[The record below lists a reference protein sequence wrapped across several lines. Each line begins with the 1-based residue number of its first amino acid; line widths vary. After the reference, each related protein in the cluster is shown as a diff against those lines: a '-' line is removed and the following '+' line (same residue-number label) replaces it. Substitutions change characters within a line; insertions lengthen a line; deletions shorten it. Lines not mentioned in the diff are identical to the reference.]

1 MNNEIKRIIEKYKP
15 LKYTIKG
22 KTVNLFST
30 AGDYVIKPTKKNIK
44 ELFNYLNSRNFTNFP
59 KIIEQNNDYITY
71 EYVESLDTPK
81 EQQLLD
87 LVLVVSKLHNKTAY
101 FKEVTEDKYTE
112 IYDNIKNNILFLKDY
127 YSKMYDEAFKEIY
140 SSPSNYY
147 FLLNYSLINNDLTFI
162 ENELDEWF
170 NLVKEANKQRVCLV
184 HNNLSLDH
192 FVKGMDSYL
201 LSWDKYSF
209 DTPVI
214 DIVNLYKIEYL
225 TCDFSDILKE
235 YLKNFK
241 LTKDEEKL
249 LFILLSLPDEIHKE
263 TSEFNNTCN
272 VALVVDYVKRTEKL
286 IRPYYTEKKK
296 EEN

>member
-59 KIIEQNNDYITY
+59 KIIEQNDDYITY

-214 DIVNLYKIEYL
+214 DIVNLYKNEYL

-249 LFILLSLPDEIHKE
+249 LFILLSLPDEIYKE

>member
-59 KIIEQNNDYITY
+59 KIIEQNDDYITY

-214 DIVNLYKIEYL
+214 DIVNLYKNEYL

-241 LTKDEEKL
+241 LNKDEEKL
-249 LFILLSLPDEIHKE
+249 LFILLSLPDEIYKE

-272 VALVVDYVKRTEKL
+272 VTLVVDYVKRTEKL

>member
-59 KIIEQNNDYITY
+59 KIVEQNDDYITY

-112 IYDNIKNNILFLKDY
+112 IYDNIKSNILFLKDY
-127 YSKMYDEAFKEIY
+127 YSKMYDEAFTEIY

-147 FLLNYSLINNDLTFI
+147 FLLNYSLINNDLTFV

-214 DIVNLYKIEYL
+214 DIVNLYKNEYL

-241 LTKDEEKL
+241 LNKDEEKL

-272 VALVVDYVKRTEKL
+272 VALVVDYIKRTEKL

>member
-30 AGDYVIKPTKKNIK
+30 TGDYVIKPTKKNIK

-214 DIVNLYKIEYL
+214 DIVNLYKNEYL

>member
-22 KTVNLFST
+22 KKVNLFST

-59 KIIEQNNDYITY
+59 KIIEQNDDYITY

-112 IYDNIKNNILFLKDY
+112 IYDNIKNNILFLKEY

-214 DIVNLYKIEYL
+214 DIVNLYKNEYL

-241 LTKDEEKL
+241 LNKDEEKL

>member
-59 KIIEQNNDYITY
+59 KIIEQNDDYITY

-214 DIVNLYKIEYL
+214 DIVNLYKNEYL
-225 TCDFSDILKE
+225 TCDFSGILKE

-241 LTKDEEKL
+241 LSKDEEKL

-272 VALVVDYVKRTEKL
+272 VALVVDYIKRTEKL

>member
-30 AGDYVIKPTKKNIK
+30 AGDYVVKPTKKNIK
-44 ELFNYLNSRNFTNFP
+44 ELFNYLNSRNFTSFP
-59 KIIEQNNDYITY
+59 KIVEQNDDYITY

-112 IYDNIKNNILFLKDY
+112 IYDNIKSNILFLKDY
-127 YSKMYDEAFKEIY
+127 YSKMYDEAFTEIY

-214 DIVNLYKIEYL
+214 DIVNLYKNEYL
-225 TCDFSDILKE
+225 TCDFSGILKE

-241 LTKDEEKL
+241 LSKDEEKL

-263 TSEFNNTCN
+263 MSEFNNTCN
-272 VALVVDYVKRTEKL
+272 VALVVDYIKRTEKL

>member
-214 DIVNLYKIEYL
+214 DIVNLYKNEYL

>member
-44 ELFNYLNSRNFTNFP
+44 ELFNYLNSRNFTSFP
-59 KIIEQNNDYITY
+59 KIVEQNDDYITY

-112 IYDNIKNNILFLKDY
+112 IYDNIKSNILFLKDY
-127 YSKMYDEAFKEIY
+127 YSKMYDEAFTEIY

-214 DIVNLYKIEYL
+214 DIVNLYKNEYL
-225 TCDFSDILKE
+225 TCDFSGILKE

-241 LTKDEEKL
+241 LSKDEEKL

-263 TSEFNNTCN
+263 MSEFNNTCN
-272 VALVVDYVKRTEKL
+272 VALVVDYIKRTEKL

>member
-30 AGDYVIKPTKKNIK
+30 AGDYVVKPTKKNIK
-44 ELFNYLNSRNFTNFP
+44 ELFNYLSSRNFTSFP
-59 KIIEQNNDYITY
+59 KIVEQNDDYITY

-127 YSKMYDEAFKEIY
+127 YSKMYDEAFTEIY

-147 FLLNYSLINNDLTFI
+147 FLLNYSLINNDLTFV

-214 DIVNLYKIEYL
+214 DIVNLYKNEYL
-225 TCDFSDILKE
+225 TCDFSGILKE

-241 LTKDEEKL
+241 LSKDEEKL

-263 TSEFNNTCN
+263 MSEFNNTCN
-272 VALVVDYVKRTEKL
+272 VVLVVDYIKRTEKL
-286 IRPYYTEKKK
+286 IRPYYSKKEK

>member
-1 MNNEIKRIIEKYKP
+1 MNNELKQIIEKYKP

-30 AGDYVIKPTKKNIK
+30 AGDYVIKPTTKNIS
-44 ELFNYLNSRNFTNFP
+44 ELFNYLRSRNFNNFP
-59 KIIEQNNDYITY
+59 NVIEQNNNYITY
-71 EYVESLDTPK
+71 EYVKSLDTPK

-87 LVLVVSKLHNKTAY
+87 LVLLISKLHNKTAY

-112 IYDNIKNNILFLKDY
+112 IYDNIKSNILFLNDY
-127 YSKMYDEAFKEIY
+127 YSKMYDEAFNEIY
-140 SSPSNYY
+140 TSPSNYY
-147 FLLNYSLINNDLTFI
+147 FLLNYSLINNDLAFI

-170 NLVKEANKQRVCLV
+170 NLVKETNKQRVCLV

-201 LSWDKYSF
+201 LSWDKYTF

-214 DIVNLYKIEYL
+214 DIVNLYKNEYL
-225 TCDFSDILKE
+225 TCDFSGILKE

-241 LTKDEEKL
+241 LSKDEEKL
-249 LFILLSLPDEIHKE
+249 LFILLSLPDQIEKE
-263 TSEFNNTCN
+263 ANEFNNTCN
-272 VALVVDYVKRTEKL
+272 VTLTVDYIKRTEKL

>member
-30 AGDYVIKPTKKNIK
+30 AGDYVVKPTKKNIK

-59 KIIEQNNDYITY
+59 KIVEQNDDYITY
-71 EYVESLDTPK
+71 EYVESLDTPR

-112 IYDNIKNNILFLKDY
+112 IYDNIKSNILFLKDY
-127 YSKMYDEAFKEIY
+127 YSKMYDEAFTEIY

-214 DIVNLYKIEYL
+214 DIVNLYKNEYL
-225 TCDFSDILKE
+225 TCDFSGILKE

-241 LTKDEEKL
+241 LSKDEEKL

-272 VALVVDYVKRTEKL
+272 VALVVDYIKRTEKL

>member
-112 IYDNIKNNILFLKDY
+112 IYDNINNNILFLKDY

-214 DIVNLYKIEYL
+214 DIVNLYKNEYL

-241 LTKDEEKL
+241 LNKDEEKL

>member
-112 IYDNIKNNILFLKDY
+112 IYDNIKNNILFLKDS

-214 DIVNLYKIEYL
+214 DIVNLYKNEYL

-241 LTKDEEKL
+241 LNKDEEKL
-249 LFILLSLPDEIHKE
+249 LFILLSLPDEIYKE

>member
-214 DIVNLYKIEYL
+214 DIVNLYKNEYL
-225 TCDFSDILKE
+225 TCDFSGILKE

-241 LTKDEEKL
+241 LSVDEEKL
-249 LFILLSLPDEIHKE
+249 LFILLSLPDKVNFDD
-263 TSEFNNTCN
+263 SEFNNTIN
-272 VALVVDYVKRTEKL
+272 VANLVDYIKRTEKL
-286 IRPYYTEKKK
+286 IRPYYTEKQK
-296 EEN
+296 EED

>member
-30 AGDYVIKPTKKNIK
+30 AGDYVVKPTKKNIK
-44 ELFNYLNSRNFTNFP
+44 ELFNYLSSRNFTSFP
-59 KIIEQNNDYITY
+59 KIVEQNDDYITY

-112 IYDNIKNNILFLKDY
+112 IYDNIKSNILFLKDY
-127 YSKMYDEAFKEIY
+127 YSKMYDEAFTENY

-147 FLLNYSLINNDLTFI
+147 FLLNYSLINNDLTFV

-214 DIVNLYKIEYL
+214 DIVNLYKNEYL
-225 TCDFSDILKE
+225 TCDFSGILKE

-241 LTKDEEKL
+241 LSKDEEKL

-263 TSEFNNTCN
+263 MSEFNNTCN
-272 VALVVDYVKRTEKL
+272 VVLVVDYIKRTEKL

>member
-1 MNNEIKRIIEKYKP
+1 MNNELKQIIEKYKP

-30 AGDYVIKPTKKNIK
+30 AGDYVIKPTTKNIS
-44 ELFNYLNSRNFTNFP
+44 ELFNYLRSRNFNNFP
-59 KIIEQNNDYITY
+59 NVIEQNNNYITY
-71 EYVESLDTPK
+71 EYVKSLDTPK

-87 LVLVVSKLHNKTAY
+87 LVLLVSKLHNKTAY

-112 IYDNIKNNILFLKDY
+112 IYDNIKSNILFLKDY
-127 YSKMYDEAFKEIY
+127 YSKMYDEAFNEIY
-140 SSPSNYY
+140 TSPSNYY
-147 FLLNYSLINNDLTFI
+147 FLLNYSLINNDLAFI

-170 NLVKEANKQRVCLV
+170 NLVKETNKQRVCLV

-201 LSWDKYSF
+201 LSWDKYTF
-209 DTPVI
+209 DTPIV
-214 DIVNLYKIEYL
+214 DIVNLYKNEYL
-225 TCDFSDILKE
+225 TCDFSGILKE

-241 LTKDEEKL
+241 LSKDEEKL
-249 LFILLSLPDEIHKE
+249 LFILLSLPDQIEKE
-263 TSEFNNTCN
+263 ANEFNNTCN
-272 VALVVDYVKRTEKL
+272 VTLTIDYIKRTEKL

>member
-59 KIIEQNNDYITY
+59 KIIEQNDDYITY

-112 IYDNIKNNILFLKDY
+112 IYDNIKNNILFLKEY

-214 DIVNLYKIEYL
+214 DIVNLYKNEYL

-241 LTKDEEKL
+241 LNKDEEKL

-263 TSEFNNTCN
+263 TSVFNNTCN

>member
-30 AGDYVIKPTKKNIK
+30 TGDYVIKPTKKNIK

-59 KIIEQNNDYITY
+59 KIIEQNDDYITY

-214 DIVNLYKIEYL
+214 DIVNLYKNEYL

>member
-59 KIIEQNNDYITY
+59 KIVEQNDDYITY
-71 EYVESLDTPK
+71 EYVGSLDTPK

-112 IYDNIKNNILFLKDY
+112 IYDNIKSNILFLKDY
-127 YSKMYDEAFKEIY
+127 YSKMYDEAFTEIY

-147 FLLNYSLINNDLTFI
+147 FLLNYSLINNDLTFV

-214 DIVNLYKIEYL
+214 DIVNLYKNEYL
-225 TCDFSDILKE
+225 TCDFSGILKE

-241 LTKDEEKL
+241 LSKDEEKL
-249 LFILLSLPDEIHKE
+249 LFILLSLPNEIHKE

-272 VALVVDYVKRTEKL
+272 VALVVDYIKRTEKL

>member
-1 MNNEIKRIIEKYKP
+1 MNNEIKEIIEKYKP

-22 KTVNLFST
+22 KTINLFST

-59 KIIEQNNDYITY
+59 KIVEQNDNYVTY
-71 EYVESLDTPK
+71 EYVGSLNTPK

-112 IYDNIKNNILFLKDY
+112 IYDNIKSNILFLKDY
-127 YSKMYDEAFKEIY
+127 YSKMYDEAFNEIY

-147 FLLNYSLINNDLTFI
+147 FLLNYSLINNDLAFI

-214 DIVNLYKIEYL
+214 DIVNLYKNEYL
-225 TCDFSDILKE
+225 TCDFSGILKE

-241 LTKDEEKL
+241 LSKDEEKL
-249 LFILLSLPDEIHKE
+249 LFILLSLPDQIEKE
-263 TSEFNNTCN
+263 ANEFNNTCN
-272 VALVVDYVKRTEKL
+272 VTLTVDYIKRTEKL

>member
-59 KIIEQNNDYITY
+59 KIIEQNDDYITY

-214 DIVNLYKIEYL
+214 DIVNLYKNEYL

>member
-30 AGDYVIKPTKKNIK
+30 AGDYVVKPTKKNIK
-44 ELFNYLNSRNFTNFP
+44 ELFNYLSSRNFTSFP
-59 KIIEQNNDYITY
+59 KIVEQNDDYITY

-112 IYDNIKNNILFLKDY
+112 IYDNIKSNILFLKDY
-127 YSKMYDEAFKEIY
+127 YSKMYDEAFTEIY

-147 FLLNYSLINNDLTFI
+147 FLLNYSLINNDLTFV

-214 DIVNLYKIEYL
+214 DIVNLYKNEYL
-225 TCDFSDILKE
+225 TCDFSGILKE

-241 LTKDEEKL
+241 LSKDEEKL

-263 TSEFNNTCN
+263 MSEFNNTCN
-272 VALVVDYVKRTEKL
+272 VVLVVDYIKRTEKL